1 MVPNPMST
9 RVSHFGLIPD
19 DWDVFEAKDVCTKVT
34 DGTHDTPKPVDTGVP
49 YITAIHVKG
58 GKIDF
63 KNCLYLSRRD
73 HELIYK
79 RCNPENGDLLV
90 VNIGAGVAECGLVEV
105 DYEFS
110 IKNVALLKP
119 NKLMLDGKFLLQQ
132 YLYRKERIA
141 HVVKTGG
148 AQPFLSL
155 SELGRLKIVT
165 PPLLEQTK
173 IAQILSTWDKA
184 IETTEKLIENS
195 KAQKKA
201 LMQQLLTGKRRLP
214 GFRQKWIFSTFSEL
228 YKVSNDKS
236 KQVNKSS
243 YLQVGSIPIVD
254 QGKQLVSGYIET
266 NSFYE
271 EVPIIVFGDHTRII
285 KWIDFPFVPGADG
298 TQILKA
304 TNKISP
310 GMGYFLLNNIRIPNL
325 GYSRHMRELKNHDFW
340 HPTDI
345 EEQLSIEAILWN
357 AENSISC
364 LIGQLEL
371 LSQQKK
377 ALMQQLL
384 TGKRRVKVDNQ
395 GTTGVTA

>member
-1 MVPNPMST
+1 MAHKPMST
-9 RVSHFGLIPD
+9 KVTHFGLIPD
-19 DWDVFEAKDVCTKVT
+19 DWNVFEAKVVCTKVT
-34 DGTHDTPKPVDTGVP
+34 DGTHDTPKPVDIGVP
-49 YITAIHVKG
+49 YITAIHVKS

-63 KNCLYLSRRD
+63 NNCLYLSKED

-79 RCNPENGDLLV
+79 RCNPEKGDLLV

-119 NKLMLDGKFLLQQ
+119 NRLKLDGKFLLQQ

-155 SELGRLKIVT
+155 SELGRLKIIT

-201 LMQQLLTGKRRLP
+201 LMQQLLTGKRRFP
-214 GFRQKWIFSTFSEL
+214 GEWGTWK
-228 YKVSNDKS
+228 N
-236 KQVNKSS
+236 KQVRDLVEIHYGKSPKEINPN
-243 YLQVGSIPIVD
+243 VGIYPVIGTGGVTNHSNIAMHQGPSVVIGRKGTIDKPQLIHTPFWAIDTTFYCVPKEECDIEWFYYIVKSLPI
-254 QGKQLVSGYIET
+254 KKYNEASGVPSLSRET
-266 NSFYE
+266 LYG
-271 EVPIIVFGDHTRII
+271 IRISAPTPNEQKRI
-285 KWIDFPFVPGADG
+285 A
-298 TQILKA
+298 QILK
-304 TNKISP
+304 TSSSETT
-310 GMGYFLLNNIRIPNL
+310 LL
-325 GYSRHMRELKNHDFW
+325 KK
-340 HPTDI
+340 
-345 EEQLSIEAILWN
+345 QLFS
-357 AENSISC
+357 
-364 LIGQLEL
+364 
-371 LSQQKK
+371 LSMQKK

-384 TGKRRVKVDNQ
+384 TGKRRVELDN
-395 GTTGVTA
+395 TKATKSVA